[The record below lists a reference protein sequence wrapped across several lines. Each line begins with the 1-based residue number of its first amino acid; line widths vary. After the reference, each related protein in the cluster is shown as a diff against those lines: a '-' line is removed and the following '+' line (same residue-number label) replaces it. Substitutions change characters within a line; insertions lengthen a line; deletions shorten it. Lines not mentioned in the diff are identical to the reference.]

1 MKMFSP
7 IRLFVFGIAVYAL
20 SVFFEAGRLISSS
33 QSLVYIPMI
42 IFSVLALVS
51 SLFVIGYWIYTEE
64 KEKNNLAN
72 EFAPYEYIY
81 RVLSMR
87 KMQK

>member
-33 QSLVYIPMI
+33 QSLAFIPMT
-42 IFSVLALVS
+42 IFSILALIS
-51 SLFVIGYWIYTEE
+51 SLFIMGYWIYAEE

-81 RVLSMR
+81 RVLSVR

>member
-42 IFSVLALVS
+42 IFSVLTLIA
-51 SLFVIGYWIYTEE
+51 SLFTIE
-64 KEKNNLAN
+64 
-72 EFAPYEYIY
+72 
-81 RVLSMR
+81 
-87 KMQK
+87 

>member
-20 SVFFEAGRLISSS
+20 SVFFEAGRLMSSS
-33 QSLVYIPMI
+33 ESLSFIPMI
-42 IFSVLALVS
+42 IFSVFALLS
-51 SLFVIGYWIYTEE
+51 SLFIMGYWIYIEE

-72 EFAPYEYIY
+72 EFAPYEYIH
-81 RVLSMR
+81 RFISVR